1 MAGEMITSLKALL
14 SPQMA
19 KYVGSSC
26 SQQLRGTGA
35 RGKRAGGGQPGLG
48 PQAPGPA
55 LCPGLVGVGWLW
67 RRPARLDQQG
77 CVPGLLASASPQ
89 PSPPPPPQPGT
100 FMPNGARKPD
110 LEPQPQSLHSLSPA
124 CGLGHT
130 CSTPGR
136 VPAHKPFV
144 EEAAQPSERAGRG
157 RGVRWERSPYPPSP
171 VLSPAPTSCL
181 PTHPSR
187 DAK

>member
-35 RGKRAGGGQPGLG
+35 RGKRAGRGQPGLG

-55 LCPGLVGVGWLW
+55 LCPGLVGMGGPW

-89 PSPPPPPQPGT
+89 PSPPALHSQEHLCHVELESLTLSCHLPVAWAISAPPQG
-100 FMPNGARKPD
+100 GSWLASR
-110 LEPQPQSLHSLSPA
+110 L
-124 CGLGHT
+124 
-130 CSTPGR
+130 
-136 VPAHKPFV
+136 FV
-144 EEAAQPSERAGRG
+144 EEAAQPSESAGRG
-157 RGVRWERSPYPPSP
+157 RG
-171 VLSPAPTSCL
+171 
-181 PTHPSR
+181 
-187 DAK
+187 

>member
-35 RGKRAGGGQPGLG
+35 RGKLAGGGQPGLG

-55 LCPGLVGVGWLW
+55 LCPGLVGVGGPW
-67 RRPARLDQQG
+67 RCPAQLDQQG

-89 PSPPPPPQPGT
+89 PSPPALRSQERLCHVELESLTLSCHLPVAWAVPAPPQGGSWLPSRLSRRQ
-100 FMPNGARKPD
+100 PNP
-110 LEPQPQSLHSLSPA
+110 L
-124 CGLGHT
+124 
-130 CSTPGR
+130 R
-136 VPAHKPFV
+136 VREGV
-144 EEAAQPSERAGRG
+144 GRG
-157 RGVRWERSPYPPSP
+157 
-171 VLSPAPTSCL
+171 
-181 PTHPSR
+181 
-187 DAK
+187 